1 MFSIKTANKILN
13 TYVKPKYMGL
23 LYSAPTDDGTAVTF
37 SELVGTGYARAN
49 LSISLPDATN
59 RTIINN
65 EIIYFPEAES
75 DWGTATH
82 FAIFDDKTGG
92 EPIIYGELDSAVTI
106 STNYVPLFRKER
118 FRFTL
123 S

>member
-1 MFSIKTANKILN
+1 MFSIKTANTILN
-13 TYVKPKYMGL
+13 QYVKPKYMGL
-23 LYSAPTDDGTAVTF
+23 FASAPTDDGVNVTF
-37 SELVGTGYARAN
+37 TELSGTGYARAS
-49 LSISLPDATN
+49 LEISLSDATN
-59 RTIINN
+59 RTIIND

-82 FAIFDDKTGG
+82 FGIFDDKTGG
-92 EPIIYGELDSAVTI
+92 EPIIYGELDSAVEI
-106 STNYVPLFRKER
+106 KTNHVPLFRKER